1 MISDGN
7 KVSLTTAFGLI
18 DNIGEVYETQMNQY
32 ALYIR
37 AWLFW
42 KERPDIV
49 KSYYLLGVTQ
59 HESSDFASALYSPAC
74 GLNISE
80 KNSHERLIL
89 KMFKCYIKTTETQR
103 YF

>member
-1 MISDGN
+1 MILDGN

-18 DNIGEVYETQMNQY
+18 DDIGEVSKTQINRCT
-32 ALYIR
+32 LYIR

-42 KERPDIV
+42 EERPDIV

-89 KMFKCYIKTTETQR
+89 KMFKSYIQTTETQR